1 MKKRLL
7 ASVLALAL
15 VLSLLAMPAGK
26 AEAKTEYGLGYIMP
40 EEVKN
45 MTIEERAALV
55 GGTVYTAE
63 PQNFPETFDLR
74 EYGLVSPVKNQGAFG
89 TCWAHAACAAMESN
103 ALMMGYGEYD
113 LSEYQLSYCAFY
125 APEDPSLLFG
135 GDVTE
140 KIFKSGKKLGDGESE
155 GGNSYISA
163 AMVMKGYAPASEEK
177 YPYKNIK
184 KKIAPEA
191 YGDCVLRGNSTMFVS
206 TSDYNSI
213 KAAITKFGAMSISVC
228 GAAAQTES
236 KTFNVKNAA
245 AYIPADM
252 YGKNGVSIDHEVA
265 VVGWDDNFSKDNFN
279 TTPDGDGAWLIKNS
293 WGEDWGLDGYY
304 WLSYYDAAIAE
315 AGAWT
320 TFTVS
325 PAETYDYQ
333 YQYDGG
339 LGLYG
344 MADALEV
351 AMAFSAKADQT
362 MTGVRINTDGD
373 AETGVWTPITAT
385 VNVYK
390 GIASPDKIEGAKA
403 VYTQTT
409 LVTEPGYQTIEF
421 KKGLNISEGE
431 RIFVVV
437 SFDHAVYYQC
447 DGPFEWAWYRNAAVA
462 NEGETFMRVA
472 RDGKWY
478 DHGIEGGDADEDP
491 ANSVCLK
498 AMVRNGHNQ
507 DVIRH
512 DPNAIQLDEPTFY
525 LLNNEEA
532 KVTVTWKAV
541 EGAEGYNIY
550 RKIKGQEDDFSLL
563 ATVDANASKYYDTG
577 LTLGTDYIY
586 KVVPFV
592 GSVEGSSAEKTIR
605 ATIAAP
611 WITKLENNKKGQV
624 KITIQNVKGAKSYS
638 AYRLIGKT
646 YQYLGNTTKTTYVD
660 TFKKGKY
667 EKGVTYTY
675 KLAVKRGD
683 RTSALSAA
691 KTITTT
697 K

>member
-1 MKKRLL
+1 MKRRLL
-7 ASVLALAL
+7 ASVLTLAL
-15 VLSLLAMPAGK
+15 VMSLLVMPAGK
-26 AEAKTEYGLGYIMP
+26 AEAKTVYGLGYELP

-45 MTIEERAALV
+45 MSIEERAALA
-55 GGTVYTAE
+55 GGQVYTAA
-63 PQNFPETFDLR
+63 PQDFPESFDLR
-74 EYGLVSPVKNQGAFG
+74 EYGLVSPVKNQGALG
-89 TCWAHAACAAMESN
+89 TCWAHAACASMESN
-103 ALMMGYGEYD
+103 ALVMGYGEYD
-113 LSEYQLSYCAFY
+113 LSEYQLAYCGLHM
-125 APEDPSLLFG
+125 PETQDPMLGTDGTERIG
-135 GDVTE
+135 G
-140 KIFKSGKKLGDGESE
+140 KWADGSSE
-155 GGNSYISA
+155 GGNTYISA
-163 AMVMKGYAPASEEK
+163 AMIMKGYAPASEEK
-177 YPYKNIK
+177 YPYSKAT
-184 KKIAPEA
+184 KKIKDDSAW
-191 YGDCVLRGNSTMFVS
+191 GDCILRGHNVLFVA
-206 TSDYNSI
+206 TSDVNSI
-213 KAAITKFGAMSISVC
+213 KAAITKYGAMAISVC
-228 GAAAQTES
+228 GASAQTEG
-236 KTFNVKNAA
+236 KYFNVKNAA
-245 AYIPADM
+245 AYIPAEDW
-252 YGKNGVSIDHEVA
+252 GTKANIDHEVT

-279 TTPDGDGAWLIKNS
+279 TTPEGDGAWLVKNS
-293 WGEDWGLDGYY
+293 WGADWGKEGYY
-304 WLSYYDAAIAE
+304 WLSYYDAAIE
-315 AGAWT
+315 AAGSWAVL
-320 TFTVS
+320 TVS
-325 PAETYDYQ
+325 PLEAYDYQ

-344 MADALEV
+344 MADTLDV
-351 AMAFSAKADQT
+351 AMTFEVKADQT
-362 MTGVRINTDGD
+362 MTGVKINPDVNP
-373 AETGVWTPITAT
+373 ETGVWTPVNAT
-385 VNVYK
+385 VKVYK
-390 GIASPDKIEGAKA
+390 NIVSPEKLEGAKPI
-403 VYTQTT
+403 YTQTT
-409 LVTEPGYQTIEF
+409 LIELPNYQTIEF
-421 KKGLNISEGE
+421 KKGLNINEGDKL
-431 RIFVVV
+431 FVVV
-437 SFDHAVYYQC
+437 SFDSAIYYQM
-447 DGPFEWAWYRNAAVA
+447 DGPFAWSWLNNYTSA
-462 NEGETFMRVA
+462 NPGETFMRVA

-478 DHGIEGGDADEDP
+478 DHGSEGSDADEDP

-498 AMVRNGHNQ
+498 VMVRNGHDQ
-507 DVIRH
+507 AIVRH

-592 GSVEGSSAEKTIR
+592 GSVEGNSAEKTIR